1 MSEGQL
7 HRFTTRHG
15 ALKSQDFHKWIR
27 ELIDQ
32 LQASGVP
39 RPTLVL
45 DNAPAHAGV
54 EDVVGSDEGVL
65 ILRLAPYS
73 YLLNPI
79 ELMWSAFKADVER
92 QLRQRMVNLAAP
104 GDSAAGMTLAEYR
117 MAALE
122 DIASRATNSIS
133 TQSLLGYT
141 RRVEVYY
148 AAVPRG
154 ET

>member
-1 MSEGQL
+1 MVGP
-7 HRFTTRHG
+7 
-15 ALKSQDFHKWIR
+15 D
-27 ELIDQ
+27 
-32 LQASGVP
+32 
-39 RPTLVL
+39 
-45 DNAPAHAGV
+45 
-54 EDVVGSDEGVL
+54 EDVL

-79 ELMWSAFKADVER
+79 ELMWSAFKADVKR
-92 QLRQRMVNLAAP
+92 QLRQRIVNLAAP

-117 MAALE
+117 MVALE

-148 AAVPRG
+148 AAASRG
-154 ET
+154 EDLKEIL